1 MKLLARVWC
10 LVFLSRLRSSNL
22 PCPVYKSSFWI
33 QKEVAYETSVNRRRI
48 CMAAVI
54 TFRQK
59 LISGIGENPRNELL
73 MEISSSSSRGSGGI
87 CCIRRPAAARRFRC
101 QRGCAAVACQKA
113 LSATSAPDRQGPAS
127 LPAEDIASAVSAAIY
142 KSLFTEN
149 SVATQ
154 KQYSTSVNTNKI
166 QRSSPSHHHQR
177 SC

>member
-1 MKLLARVWC
+1 MKLIARVWC

-22 PCPVYKSSFWI
+22 PRPVYESSFWI
-33 QKEVAYETSVNRRRI
+33 QKEVEYETSVNRRRI

-73 MEISSSSSRGSGGI
+73 MEISSSSSRGGGI

-101 QRGCAAVACQKA
+101 QRGCAAAACQKA
-113 LSATSAPDRQGPAS
+113 LSATSAPDREGPAS

-154 KQYSTSVNTNKI
+154 KQYSTSIFYFSLLIDAYETTT
-166 QRSSPSHHHQR
+166 
-177 SC
+177 